1 LQEGLG
7 ILLDIFGMH
16 LWTKVLA
23 VCALFIVSADL
34 FITAFTILYQ
44 RFWYDRV
51 FRKRY
56 DESYTP
62 RCSIILPCKG
72 IAKDL
77 KENLRTF
84 FNLDYRNYEIIFAL
98 ESESDPA
105 FPIIRDLV
113 ADHPAKASITIA
125 GLATKCAQKNFNL
138 LAAIKKAEDAEVYVF
153 ADADIGPK
161 RLWLKELILPLSNP
175 DVAVTTGFRWLKAI
189 RGSTGEYVHTYINI
203 FLYVLLTFINFFC
216 GTFLWGGSMAIRK
229 KDFESLKVADF
240 WSTAVVDDNSLSK
253 IIMKNSLRSVVV
265 PACITTSDDLI
276 VSVGQGIN
284 WFTRQI
290 MFLKSYEKAVWF
302 FGVLPLVLC
311 ATILFLWFPVAL
323 ILGGGFTSK
332 FFNLGGGAS
341 LVFLIGEL
349 MTVSL
354 YPLLGSMPKFHRFL
368 ALQPFLRSTHI
379 ISSLRTI
386 YTNKIVWSGVKY
398 HLTFSGKVS
407 RVERMVPKEKKPC

>member
-1 LQEGLG
+1 
-7 ILLDIFGMH
+7 
-16 LWTKVLA
+16 
-23 VCALFIVSADL
+23 
-34 FITAFTILYQ
+34 
-44 RFWYDRV
+44 
-51 FRKRY
+51 
-56 DESYTP
+56 
-62 RCSIILPCKG
+62 
-72 IAKDL
+72 
-77 KENLRTF
+77 
-84 FNLDYRNYEIIFAL
+84 
-98 ESESDPA
+98 
-105 FPIIRDLV
+105 
-113 ADHPAKASITIA
+113 
-125 GLATKCAQKNFNL
+125 
-138 LAAIKKAEDAEVYVF
+138 
-153 ADADIGPK
+153 
-161 RLWLKELILPLSNP
+161 
-175 DVAVTTGFRWLKAI
+175 
-189 RGSTGEYVHTYINI
+189 
-203 FLYVLLTFINFFC
+203 
-216 GTFLWGGSMAIRK
+216 
-229 KDFESLKVADF
+229 
-240 WSTAVVDDNSLSK
+240 
-253 IIMKNSLRSVVV
+253 
-265 PACITTSDDLI
+265 
-276 VSVGQGIN
+276 
-284 WFTRQI
+284 